1 MINCVCFFLN
11 SFKYDDMSFTELL
24 QKYMKELETRHD
36 GKQQPSL
43 PDKSLAE
50 VQTTTKEIALKSEPD
65 KEKENLMRKELDKAY
80 ERISSLE
87 VPWLTFDSD
96 TMH

>member
-1 MINCVCFFLN
+1 MFVSL
-11 SFKYDDMSFTELL
+11 KYDDMSFTELL

-36 GKQQPSL
+36 GKQQPSIS
-43 PDKSLAE
+43 DKTLAE
-50 VQTTTKEIALKSEPD
+50 VAATQTTPKETAHKYEPD

-87 VPWLTFDSD
+87 VHWLLISTLC
-96 TMH
+96 TN